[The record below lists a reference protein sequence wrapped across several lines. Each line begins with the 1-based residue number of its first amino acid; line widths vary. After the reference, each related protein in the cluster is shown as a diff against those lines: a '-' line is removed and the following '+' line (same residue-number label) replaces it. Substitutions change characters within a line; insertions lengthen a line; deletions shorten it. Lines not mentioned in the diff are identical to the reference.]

1 MSFSP
6 EHIIHY
12 AMLLRLVMLMAI
24 SGFGILVVILVPIM
38 RLWLAH
44 LTVAQSLQ
52 AASPRVASPR
62 VASPQAAS
70 PRAAGW
76 SSGRQA
82 HEGIGVAMRD
92 LGSV

>member
-6 EHIIHY
+6 EYIVHY

-44 LTVAQSLQ
+44 LTVTQ
-52 AASPRVASPR
+52 PPG
-62 VASPQAAS
+62 
-70 PRAAGW
+70 AGGW
-76 SSGRQA
+76 TSGRQA
-82 HEGIGVAMRD
+82 HERVGVAVRD